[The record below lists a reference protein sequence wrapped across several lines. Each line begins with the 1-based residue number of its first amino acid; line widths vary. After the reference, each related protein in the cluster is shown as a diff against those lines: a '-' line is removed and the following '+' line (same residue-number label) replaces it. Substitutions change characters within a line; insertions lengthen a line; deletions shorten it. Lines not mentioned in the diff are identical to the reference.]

1 MKTLRTVSAIIVVIA
16 MTAVMAIGTFAA
28 GYDWDI
34 LNADFTSANDL
45 KKFAVEAEAYK
56 NFVTVKDGALHI
68 TKDASVGTGNG
79 ANDIMAVFY
88 LENAVTS
95 GKLVYSARIRTKV
108 TSSLFIGF
116 FDSANN
122 LKINCVVGSSA
133 QGGVI
138 GIKSSGNN
146 KISDNAF
153 NDGEWHDVE
162 IVFDIANDKL
172 IFTVDDETKTQTIT
186 ENFQSSGDT
195 FSDIK
200 RITLNLRGGNPADDT
215 SYIDADYIRI
225 SSGAE
230 AGNNKPGTPDTSDA
244 TVIAATVLAA
254 GAVVTAFAVKKHRK

>member
-116 FDSANN
+116 FDSANK

-200 RITLNLRGGNPADDT
+200 GITLNLRGGNPADDT

-230 AGNNKPGTPDTSDA
+230 AENNKPGTPDTSDA